1 MQELVHVE
9 NKIKCLVSCIVAL
22 EGHLNSRPSDVAEQT
37 RLDGLIQFVTVSL
50 PNPIAESLFS
60 ELGRVEGQL
69 RSLDENPE
77 PHAGGITGILEDLR
91 DVIFN
96 YQVRPPLEGY
106 HRFLHKRQMVLE
118 EDVYDLQRNEIV
130 SSVLFVFK

>member
-1 MQELVHVE
+1 M
-9 NKIKCLVSCIVAL
+9 
-22 EGHLNSRPSDVAEQT
+22 AEQT

-50 PNPIAESLFS
+50 PNPSLSPFFS

-77 PHAGGITGILEDLR
+77 LHAGSITGILEDLR
-91 DVIFN
+91 DAIFN

-106 HRFLHKRQMVLE
+106 HRFLHKRQVVLE
-118 EDVYDLQRNEIV
+118 EEVYDLQRNKIV